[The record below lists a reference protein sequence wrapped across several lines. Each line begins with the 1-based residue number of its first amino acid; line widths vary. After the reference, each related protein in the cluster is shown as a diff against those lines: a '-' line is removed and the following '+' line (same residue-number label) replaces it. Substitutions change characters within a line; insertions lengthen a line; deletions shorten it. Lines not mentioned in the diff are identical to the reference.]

1 MSKKIVAMLMAVA
14 MAFSLL
20 PVTAFAMGGTQEG
33 NSQPVTASDKNLT
46 MNKTVKSNGDGT
58 YTVSLE
64 SYATGSVTTTQA
76 PVPMDFVL
84 VLDVSGSMKDEIAYY
99 TYQAINKTSWSVSD
113 VYNAYYQKDI
123 LGIPHRT
130 DVTYYAKIDDEYY
143 PVSYQSKWGWGY
155 REHWLEANNKPL
167 GKKVTDSTWKEEVYN
182 QELYTRQ
189 TDPNKTTKKLDAMKT
204 AVNNFIDSVAA
215 QKNGATPVAH
225 RISIV
230 KFAGTSTNKVGND
243 TDRDGENYTQKVT
256 ELTDVTANGSVDS
269 LKDAVNAL
277 TAGGATATDWG
288 MQKAEDVLTKRESK
302 KNPSIVIMFTDGE
315 PNHENGYWPSVAG
328 DTVQAAKA
336 LKDSGTKVYTIGM
349 FKDLQ
354 PSNAD
359 KVDTYMNGV
368 SSNYPKAVKARNA
381 SGVTLGKRVEG
392 SNYYFK
398 ADNAGALDQVFQTI
412 SESTTTTSPLDAS
425 AVVVDNVPSNFALNE
440 GSVKVY
446 TANCIAKNDETFEW
460 NTKTESNIRPTIDD
474 QSISV
479 TGFNFS
485 ENWCGLGEN
494 KQARGQKLIIEF
506 TISRTNYGGTQPT
519 NAGAYIK
526 AGKEAD
532 EKPIISL
539 KDPTVPVTIS
549 LGIPEAEVNEKLG
562 VSSQKEY
569 DGSGIPILSALSD
582 KANDLVDGFNNAYVD
597 MALTVTV
604 GNDIYTYKIPA
615 KATTGSWYQ
624 GDSTSPMSDGAIG
637 DVKTSK
643 DVNRSTSNE
652 VDVYTYKF
660 DLTLSDAAP
669 NGAADPAEYK
679 GNNASFKITPKDVTV
694 KAQDKSVVAG
704 QLAPTYTAEVTGTIG
719 QETVKYDISC
729 AYDPAT
735 STEGTIDIVPSGADI
750 QGNYNVTYEKG
761 TLTVTGAPVTTG
773 TLKVTKEVQGE
784 DLTLKSLPS
793 NFKITVTG
801 PNSYNRSFPLPETV
815 GDSDKIVTWTIS
827 DLPAGEYTVSESS
840 AYVKDYT
847 YTAKYNYV
855 AADQANSATVTV
867 TAGETST
874 MTVTNTYTKNQG
886 PVTPTEKWD
895 VSKSKTATKLDSNY
909 ESKVKLSIPSS
920 EEQLVSDVVFVLDK
934 STSANLESQ
943 ALAMLSNLK
952 NQIKK
957 TGAQVNVGVVIFNKV
972 ANIANDG
979 KFFDLATEYNDIESA
994 IKQEISSGTNTHA
1007 GLLAGKD
1014 MLDADKT
1021 VDSSRKYLVFVS
1033 DGITYMYNKE
1043 PTVTAWT
1050 FWGDA
1055 WNTWAGP
1062 DNWASKY
1069 GSTEAPSDWNVLIQ
1083 NIALK
1088 VTEQGTRYEYPYEGT
1103 VSQATPQENWNT
1115 AYANSTDKALYLTYQ
1130 VYQDIVKAGYH
1141 CYAMTAES
1149 TSAQTYPWG
1158 TSFMSY
1164 LSDGKEVTFDNIQDD
1179 ILYTVSAGSRVEDYM
1194 GYVADDYNFDFINNA
1209 SKLSIT
1215 VGTGENKETLEAE
1228 VIGENHYGFG
1238 RIEKEKKPEAVQE
1251 MTTSEISYS
1260 YELKYVPGEKKG
1272 DEHFIWRINVPVS
1285 NFAPV
1290 ALTYSVKLMN
1300 PKSASGT
1307 YGQYDENG
1315 SKNYSGLYTNNSAT
1329 LYPVD
1334 SNSKPGVPENF
1345 LKPTVSYTISSGSS
1359 GSHSG
1364 GSRPSLN
1371 TKDHYGYI
1379 IGYPVDYYTGQPTT
1393 DQTKKPVRPEG
1404 KITRAEVATIYF
1416 RMLTDES
1423 RTKFWSQSSGYSDVK
1438 TGDWFNNAVS
1448 TLSNAGIIAGYED
1461 GSFRPNGYIT
1471 RAEFA
1476 TIAARFFDVTY
1487 SGKDLFPD
1495 ISGHW
1500 AKDYINQAANK
1511 GFVNG
1516 YEDGTFKPDRN
1527 ITRAEAVTLVNRT
1540 LDRHPD
1546 KNHFTKDM
1554 LVWPDN
1560 MDQTKWYYADMQEAT
1575 NSYTYQM
1582 KENSDKTKYENWT
1595 KTLPIRNWEALEKAW
1610 SNANSS
1616 QGSGNVV

>member
-20 PVTAFAMGGTQEG
+20 PVTAFATDETQEG
-33 NSQPVTASDKNLT
+33 NSQPVTESKNNLT
-46 MNKTVKSNGDGT
+46 MNKTVIPKGDGT
-58 YTVSLE
+58 YTVQLE
-64 SYATGSVTTTQA
+64 SYATGEVTNTTTTKSS
-76 PVPMDFVL
+76 DIVL
-84 VLDVSGSMKDEIAYY
+84 LLDVSGSMSDPYATKETYSPYNGYNNRELKRNSTKRWGLWHKTDADTYVLVSVDKEDHFGASNDKY
-99 TYQAINKTSWSVSD
+99 TYSYT
-113 VYNAYYQKDI
+113 KD
-123 LGIPHRT
+123 
-130 DVTYYAKIDDEYY
+130 
-143 PVSYQSKWGWGY
+143 
-155 REHWLEANNKPL
+155 
-167 GKKVTDSTWKEEVYN
+167 GKKVTIEESIGGYTKPKTQFYYKTDANVTKMDALKE
-182 QELYTRQ
+182 
-189 TDPNKTTKKLDAMKT
+189 
-204 AVNNFIDSVAA
+204 AVNAFIDDVAD
-215 QKNGATPVAH
+215 KSPTSK
-225 RISIV
+225 ISIV
-230 KFAGTSTNKVGND
+230 KFAGKQANNIGDDQYTEGWYSY
-243 TDRDGENYTQKVT
+243 NYTQIVQN
-256 ELTDVTANGSVDS
+256 LTQVNSSGAEQ
-269 LKDAVNAL
+269 LKKAVSKLKA
-277 TAGGATATDWG
+277 AGATSSDYG
-288 MQKAEDVLTKRESK
+288 LKKAQDVLNKATQEK
-302 KNPSIVIMFTDGE
+302 VIILFTDGE
-315 PNHENGYWPSVAG
+315 PNHDSNFDYEVAT
-328 DTVQAAKA
+328 DAVNTAKTLKQANATIYTV
-336 LKDSGTKVYTIGM
+336 GV
-349 FKDLQ
+349 FKNPNNDINL
-354 PSNAD
+354 
-359 KVDTYMNGV
+359 YMNSV
-368 SSNYPKAVKARNA
+368 SSNYPNATATAASNGKSWTVTNGGSENGQHYINAENAADLIKA
-381 SGVTLGKRVEG
+381 
-392 SNYYFK
+392 
-398 ADNAGALDQVFQTI
+398 FQTI
-412 SESTTTTSPLDAS
+412 SSEVSSTHLNGN

-446 TANCIAKNDETFEW
+446 TANCIAKNGEKFTWGEATQVQAITP
-460 NTKTESNIRPTIDD
+460 NSTKNEDGSQTI
-474 QSISV
+474 ST

-485 ENWCGLGEN
+485 GNWCGLDEN

-506 TISRTNYGGTQPT
+506 TIQRTNYGGTQPT

-526 AGKEAD
+526 AGKVENEEPIIKLDDPEVPVKIELNKTLGVND
-532 EKPIISL
+532 EKP
-539 KDPTVPVTIS
+539 
-549 LGIPEAEVNEKLG
+549 
-562 VSSQKEY
+562 Y
-569 DGSGIPILSALSD
+569 DGKGLAILTKIATQ
-582 KANDLVDGFNNAYVD
+582 ANTLVNGTNNAYVD
-597 MALTVTV
+597 MELTVKVDDTTTC
-604 GNDIYTYKIPA
+604 TYKIPA
-615 KATTGSWYQ
+615 KAKTGSWYQ
-624 GDSTSPMSDGAIG
+624 GDQKMDPNDVSR
-637 DVKTSK
+637 VKTSQN
-643 DVNRSTSNE
+643 VNRGENNA
-652 VDVYTYKF
+652 YTYKF
-660 DLTLSDAAP
+660 DLMLSDAAP
-669 NGAADPAEYK
+669 NGAAAPAEYK
-679 GNNASFKITPKDVTV
+679 NNTASFKITPKDVTV
-694 KAQDKSVVAG
+694 KVQDKSVVAG
-704 QLAPTYTAEVTGTIG
+704 QPAPTYTAEVTGTIG

-735 STEGTIDIVPSGADI
+735 STEGTIDIVPSDADI

-801 PNSYNRSFPLPETV
+801 PNSYNRSFLLPETV
-815 GDSDKIVTWTIS
+815 GDSDKTVTWTIS
-827 DLPAGEYTVSESS
+827 DLPAGEYIVSEEN
-840 AYVKDYT
+840 AGVDGYT
-847 YTAKYNYV
+847 WEAMYHAGTAS
-855 AADQANSATVTV
+855 DATVTV
-867 TAGETST
+867 NNANTAQNQPATDAQTVTVAADSTRT

-943 ALAMLSNLK
+943 ALAMLTNLK

-979 KFFDLATEYNDIESA
+979 KFFDLATEYDDIESA

-1069 GSTEAPSDWNVLIQ
+1069 GSTEAPSDWNGWIQ

-1088 VTEQGTRYEYPYEGT
+1088 VTEQGTSYEYPYEGT

-1164 LSDGKEVTFDNIQDD
+1164 LSDGKEVTFDSIQND

-1251 MTTSEISYS
+1251 MTTSEISYR
-1260 YELKYVPGEKKG
+1260 YELEYVPGEKKG

-1423 RTKFWSQSSGYSDVK
+1423 RTKFWSQSNSYSDVK
-1438 TGDWFNNAVS
+1438 AGDWFNNAVS

-1487 SGKDLFPD
+1487 NGKDLFPD

-1575 NSYTYQM
+1575 NSHTYQM

-1616 QGSGNVV
+1616 QGNGNVV

>member
-20 PVTAFAMGGTQEG
+20 PVTAFAAGTTTTLDVVDGYYADENG
-33 NSQPVTASDKNLT
+33 TTWTPGKLTRTDSLKNT
-46 MNKTVKSNGDGT
+46 
-58 YTVSLE
+58 
-64 SYATGSVTTTQA
+64 VTTVDKTAKKVEDNQYEVTLKVEMKHKKTA
-76 PVPMDFVL
+76 VPPGAAATVL
-84 VLDVSGSMKDEIAYY
+84 VIDKSGSMNDNNRLPAAKTA
-99 TYQAINKTSWSVSD
+99 AINFLKSYSGFSDSDFNENGSLKKNVSEKNLKRYVSLVTFNEIKAKEGTNLDAALRLAKTQMQSD
-113 VYNAYYQKDI
+113 SITQIDQSKKNVIA
-123 LGIPHRT
+123 LT
-130 DVTYYAKIDDEYY
+130 DGVPTYYVGGGQYTNITWNVEQHGSYGCPTTNQATATSATALKAKVNAVYT
-143 PVSYQSKWGWGY
+143 VCFGGKNQKCW
-155 REHWLEANNKPL
+155 NKNSICGF
-167 GKKVTDSTWKEEVYN
+167 GKHEKDGPTVGDFLKS
-182 QELYTRQ
+182 
-189 TDPNKTTKKLDAMKT
+189 
-204 AVNNFIDSVAA
+204 
-215 QKNGATPVAH
+215 
-225 RISIV
+225 SI
-230 KFAGTSTNKVGND
+230 AS
-243 TDRDGENYTQKVT
+243 QP
-256 ELTDVTANGSVDS
+256 ANGSNKQYAYNAD
-269 LKDAVNAL
+269 DANKLYEVFAAITQTITEGLNE
-277 TAGGATATDWG
+277 G
-288 MQKAEDVLTKRESK
+288 V
-302 KNPSIVIMFTDGE
+302 VTDGL
-315 PNHENGYWPSVAG
+315 P
-328 DTVQAAKA
+328 
-336 LKDSGTKVYTIGM
+336 
-349 FKDLQ
+349 
-354 PSNAD
+354 
-359 KVDTYMNGV
+359 NGV
-368 SSNYPKAVKARNA
+368 SCTDGTFGADRTLTWNLKSNEAT
-381 SGVTLGKRVEG
+381 VTKDGEY
-392 SNYYFK
+392 N
-398 ADNAGALDQVFQTI
+398 
-412 SESTTTTSPLDAS
+412 
-425 AVVVDNVPSNFALNE
+425 
-440 GSVKVY
+440 VY
-446 TANCIAKNDETFEW
+446 TY
-460 NTKTESNIRPTIDD
+460 TKTYKVNVDPATVKTVEVGGVNYAPLNTPTTLTVQNGSEEVQIPFPIPAGKVTYSLTDFD
-474 QSISV
+474 KALVTEENKPTDFDIPTSV
-479 TGFNFS
+479 TIPND
-485 ENWCGLGEN
+485 
-494 KQARGQKLIIEF
+494 
-506 TISRTNYGGTQPT
+506 
-519 NAGAYIK
+519 AG
-526 AGKEAD
+526 
-532 EKPIISL
+532 S
-539 KDPTVPVTIS
+539 
-549 LGIPEAEVNEKLG
+549 
-562 VSSQKEY
+562 
-569 DGSGIPILSALSD
+569 
-582 KANDLVDGFNNAYVD
+582 
-597 MALTVTV
+597 TVTV
-604 GNDIYTYKIPA
+604 GDNGVTLLYKITVQGNPGAKFTVTDDGATLVSPKDDTITTGDNSTFSGTVDSTGTTVFYVSKQFTKRDISSDTQTVSNTATIDPGDNTNGLQDNETAVTTPA
-615 KATTGSWYQ
+615 KEPDPENYTVTYQWKEGTEVPEDAALPNAGNPITVNVGQKHTVASVPTSNVTTNAGKTGSWTCTW
-624 GDSTSPMSDGAIG
+624 DA
-637 DVKTSK
+637 
-643 DVNRSTSNE
+643 TSNE
-652 VDVYTYKF
+652 IQGN
-660 DLTLSDAAP
+660 AGE
-669 NGAADPAEYK
+669 NIIIK
-679 GNNASFKITPKDVTV
+679 GTWSF
-694 KAQDKSVVAG
+694 
-704 QLAPTYTAEVTGTIG
+704 
-719 QETVKYDISC
+719 QETV
-729 AYDPAT
+729 AP
-735 STEGTIDIVPSGADI
+735 
-750 QGNYNVTYEKG
+750 KG
-761 TLTVTGAPVTTG
+761 TLTVIK
-773 TLKVTKEVQGE
+773 KVEGRTPDQLDQDK
-784 DLTLKSLPS
+784 
-793 NFKITVTG
+793 FKITVKGPSDYSKDLSLTDTG
-801 PNSYNRSFPLPETV
+801 VTKDESKLTA
-815 GDSDKIVTWTIS
+815 TWTIS
-827 DLPAGEYTVSESS
+827 GLPAGEYTVSESD
-840 AYVKDYT
+840 ADVKGYDCTAT
-847 YTAKYNYV
+847 Y
-855 AADQANSATVTV
+855 SATNGATVTVNNTAQNQPATDAQASQKVTV
-867 TAGETST
+867 TAGSEST

-952 NQIKK
+952 NQIMK
-957 TGAQVNVGVVIFNKV
+957 TGAKVNVGVVIFNKV

-979 KFFDLATEYNDIESA
+979 KFFDLVTEYNNIENA
-994 IKQEISSGTNTHA
+994 IKQEINSGTNTHA

-1021 VDSSRKYLVFVS
+1021 VDSNRKYLVFVS

-1050 FWGDA
+1050 FRGDA

-1069 GSTEAPSDWNVLIQ
+1069 GSTEAPSDWNVWIQ

-1088 VTEQGTRYEYPYEGT
+1088 VTEQGTSYEYPYEGT

-1164 LSDGKEVTFDNIQDD
+1164 LSDGTEVTFDSIQND

-1194 GYVADDYNFDFINNA
+1194 GYVEGDYNFDFINDA

-1215 VGTGENKETLEAE
+1215 VGTGENKETLEAA

-1238 RIEKEKKPEAVQE
+1238 PVKKVQEPEAVQE
-1251 MTTSEISYS
+1251 MTTSETSYR
-1260 YELKYVPGEKKG
+1260 YELEYVPGEKKN

-1345 LKPTVSYTISSGSS
+1345 LKPTVSYTVKGSS

-1423 RTKFWSQSSGYSDVK
+1423 RTKFWSQNSGYSDVK
-1438 TGDWFNNAVS
+1438 AGDWFNNAVS

-1487 SGKDLFPD
+1487 NGKDLFPD

-1546 KNHFTKDM
+1546 KSHFTKDM

-1575 NSYTYQM
+1575 NSHTYQM

-1616 QGSGNVV
+1616 QGNGNVV